1 MIRYFKPH
9 KIQPTWSGKMI
20 DFVRFN
26 LQGDAEFLLADGSL
40 ENDRNRMD
48 LKQVQLSKDWMEVPE
63 SDALKVWGP
72 KAAVYQPEKDVKPDV
87 LAVQH
92 GGNHYKGMKIQPVE
106 YAKANDLDCLQF
118 SVVKYIT
125 RHRLKAG
132 AEDLKKCIHF
142 AQMALKMD
150 YGVDSKVE
158 YLDEKKAGN

>member
-1 MIRYFKPH
+1 MFNEPGRPGVQSELVFEDGTTLPQSRL
-9 KIQPTWSGKMI
+9 KI
-20 DFVRFN
+20 
-26 LQGDAEFLLADGSL
+26 E
-40 ENDRNRMD
+40 D
-48 LKQVQLSKDWMEVPE
+48 LISSVIWESVPE
-63 SDALKVWGP
+63 HEAIEIFRLMRADAILKDLERNI
-72 KAAVYQPEKDVKPDV
+72 PEQSQDV
-87 LAVQH
+87 LAVQY

-158 YLDEKKAGN
+158 YLNEKKAGN

>member
-1 MIRYFKPH
+1 MADELI
-9 KIQPTWSGKMI
+9 KMNMANAALK
-20 DFVRFN
+20 D
-26 LQGDAEFLLADGSL
+26 L
-40 ENDRNRMD
+40 EQFIGPDRMD
-48 LKQVQLSKDWMEVPE
+48 DKQ
-63 SDALKVWGP
+63 A
-72 KAAVYQPEKDVKPDV
+72 DV

-158 YLDEKKAGN
+158 YSEEKKAGN

>member
-1 MIRYFKPH
+1 MGWVFKATDR
-9 KIQPTWSGKMI
+9 IGVNGFTAGLISI
-20 DFVRFN
+20 DEFKKRFN
-26 LQGDAEFLLADGSL
+26 IDPIGKELGQVVELLCIPGS
-40 ENDRNRMD
+40 DIAVSRSPM
-48 LKQVQLSKDWMEVPE
+48 
-63 SDALKVWGP
+63 SD
-72 KAAVYQPEKDVKPDV
+72 KPDDQTDV

-158 YLDEKKAGN
+158 YSEEKKAGN